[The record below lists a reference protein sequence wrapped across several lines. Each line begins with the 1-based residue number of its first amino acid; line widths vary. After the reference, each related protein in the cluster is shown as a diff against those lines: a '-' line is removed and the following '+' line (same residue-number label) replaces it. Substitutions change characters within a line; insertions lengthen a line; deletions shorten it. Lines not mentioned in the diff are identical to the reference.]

1 MLNCNKVFK
10 NTKRKEK
17 FMKNAQKMTRFLLIL
32 LALAMMLASFA
43 ACATEDED
51 SMTITDEG
59 DVGDE

>member
-1 MLNCNKVFK
+1 
-10 NTKRKEK
+10 
-17 FMKNAQKMTRFLLIL
+17 MKNAQKLTRFLLIL